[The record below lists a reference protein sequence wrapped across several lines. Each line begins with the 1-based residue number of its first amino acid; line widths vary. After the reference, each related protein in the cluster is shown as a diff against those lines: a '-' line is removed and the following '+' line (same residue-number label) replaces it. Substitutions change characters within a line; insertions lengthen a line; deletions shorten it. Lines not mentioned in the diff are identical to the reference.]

1 MTKKMCF
8 RSFAVLFLI
17 LGAAACNLNVG
28 LTPSPEFPTP
38 LPITPFPQ
46 TKAAGTLPAE
56 TAQPTALLPTV
67 SQPTLAS
74 PTHTPPAGAN
84 TPTTPPPAATAGV
97 PAGAIRLLM
106 GAGRTVVYADST
118 VAAGSTINYVV
129 GAAAGQFMMTMLSS
143 ANQSLYVQVKAPDG
157 SLLVS
162 AAAKKNYWQGSLPL
176 KGDYLVSVV
185 SSGSAGDF
193 DLGVTIP
200 ARVVFDAGA
209 VSETMNA
216 TVGANGITTFLL
228 RGQQDQTLSV
238 KIISTVGDVFLT
250 IYGLQDG
257 QPYVRS
263 VTGQTS
269 YSFKLPS
276 TQDYVIQCVNTGNKS
291 EDLIVT
297 FKAQ

>member
-1 MTKKMCF
+1 MTKTVLA
-8 RSFAVLFLI
+8 RSLAVLII
-17 LGAAACNLNVG
+17 LLMTAACNLNIG

-46 TKAAGTLPAE
+46 TQLPAD

-67 SQPTLAS
+67 SQPATES
-74 PTHTPPAGAN
+74 PTNNPPVVTV
-84 TPTTPPPAATAGV
+84 TPTAPPVATWQV
-97 PAGAIRLLM
+97 PADAIRLSM
-106 GAGRTVVYADST
+106 GPGRTVIYADST
-118 VAAGSTINYVV
+118 VSAGAKVNYLV
-129 GAAAGQFMMTMLSS
+129 GAAAGQFMIVMINA
-143 ANQSLYVQVKAPDG
+143 ANQSLYLQVQAPDG
-157 SLLVS
+157 AMLVS
-162 AAAKKNYWQGSLPL
+162 AADKKNFWQGSLLL

-200 ARVVFDAGA
+200 ARVVFGAGA

-228 RGQQDQTLSV
+228 RGQQDRTLSV